1 MSRSTIKDVK
11 VATKLWGR
19 VVYNRCDAAAAGTV
33 SSRRN
38 AALSVDC
45 DIGVGIRA
53 RTHCR
58 VVKVYNDGARSG

>member
-11 VATKLWGR
+11 VATKLRCR
-19 VVYNRCDAAAAGTV
+19 VVYNRCEAAAGTV